1 MFKPWLSTQ
10 TSAVTLATFRSACAD
25 LDNLPASSSRKNA
38 IANKKPTVAKLA
50 VSEMN
55 LPTVANEVISGPAE
69 FRSAARK
76 VIAL

>member
-1 MFKPWLSTQ
+1 M
-10 TSAVTLATFRSACAD
+10 
-25 LDNLPASSSRKNA
+25 RKNA
-38 IANKKPTVAKLA
+38 IANNRPTVAKLA

-55 LPTVANEVISGPAE
+55 LPTVVNEEISGPAE

>member
-1 MFKPWLSTQ
+1 VIAAK
-10 TSAVTLATFRSACAD
+10 FRSALAD
-25 LDNLPASSSRKNA
+25 LDNFPALSMRKNA
-38 IANKKPTVAKLA
+38 IANNRPTVAKLA

-55 LPTVANEVISGPAE
+55 LPTVVNEEISGPAE